1 MNLHLVVLIVYS
13 LALMALGGWIGRRVR
28 GAGDFFVAGRQLGP
42 GLIFATML
50 AANIGAGSTVGA
62 TALGYASGVS
72 AWWWVGS
79 AAIGSL
85 VLAIWIGPAIRREA
99 ETYELRTVGDYLEH
113 RYNGRVRT
121 LGAAILWVGS
131 LFILAGQLW
140 AIGSIISTVAGA
152 APWIGCVIGGI
163 VITAYFAAGGLLT
176 SAWVNVVQLTVKM
189 IGFALALPLAFA
201 AAGVNLQGLMTAPP
215 STDYFQFWRAGSPG
229 LSTLAII
236 VPPFIVSPG
245 LLQKIFGARNDRA
258 VRLGVGLNALGL
270 FAFAFVPAALGIIA
284 RSQFKTLTSSD
295 QALPMLL
302 VHTLPPLVGAI
313 GLAAVFSAEISASDA
328 ILFMLTTSLSQDFYK
343 QFVNRS
349 ASDDDLL
356 RLARW
361 AAVASGVAGTTLAIV
376 LGSVV
381 NALTIF
387 YTLIGVSLFV
397 PILAGLYTRRTS
409 AASALATMISGVCAA
424 LAVHVFT
431 GGRGWGV
438 VTPAIAG
445 LAAATF
451 VWVIS
456 LAAANL
462 TKPSVERP
470 VEGRQTGGPE
480 RPAPR

>member
-1 MNLHLVVLIVYS
+1 
-13 LALMALGGWIGRRVR
+13 
-28 GAGDFFVAGRQLGP
+28 
-42 GLIFATML
+42 
-50 AANIGAGSTVGA
+50 
-62 TALGYASGVS
+62 
-72 AWWWVGS
+72 VGS
-79 AAIGSL
+79 AAIGSI

-99 ETYELRTVGDYLEH
+99 EAHELRTVGDYLEH
-113 RYNGRVRT
+113 RYSRSVRT

-152 APWIGCVIGGI
+152 RPWVGCVIGGV

-176 SAWVNVVQLTVKM
+176 SAWVNAVQLTVKM
-189 IGFALALPLAFA
+189 IGFALALPLAIA
-201 AAGVNLQGLMTAPP
+201 AAGYGTRAFMVASPP
-215 STDYFQFWRAGSPG
+215 ADYFQFWRAGSPG

-245 LLQKIFGARNDRA
+245 LLQKIFGARDDRA
-258 VRLGVGLNALGL
+258 VRVGVGLNALGL
-270 FAFAFVPAALGIIA
+270 LAFAFVPPVLGIIA
-284 RSQFKTLTSSD
+284 RSQFATLTASD

-302 VHTLPPLVGAI
+302 AHTLPPLVGAI

-328 ILFMLTTSLSQDFYK
+328 VLFMLTTSLSLDFYK

-349 ASDDDLL
+349 ASDDDVL

-361 AAVASGVAGTTLAIV
+361 TAVASGAAGTTLAIV

-409 AASALATMISGVCAA
+409 SAGALATMIAGVCAA
-424 LAVHVFT
+424 VAVHVLT
-431 GGRGWGV
+431 GGRGWGI
-438 VTPAIAG
+438 VTSAIAG
-445 LAAATF
+445 LAAAAV

-456 LAAANL
+456 LAAAN
-462 TKPSVERP
+462 SR
-470 VEGRQTGGPE
+470 TGLLHV
-480 RPAPR
+480 

>member
-1 MNLHLVVLIVYS
+1 
-13 LALMALGGWIGRRVR
+13 
-28 GAGDFFVAGRQLGP
+28 
-42 GLIFATML
+42 
-50 AANIGAGSTVGA
+50 
-62 TALGYASGVS
+62 
-72 AWWWVGS
+72 
-79 AAIGSL
+79 
-85 VLAIWIGPAIRREA
+85 
-99 ETYELRTVGDYLEH
+99 
-113 RYNGRVRT
+113 
-121 LGAAILWVGS
+121 
-131 LFILAGQLW
+131 
-140 AIGSIISTVAGA
+140 
-152 APWIGCVIGGI
+152 
-163 VITAYFAAGGLLT
+163 
-176 SAWVNVVQLTVKM
+176 
-189 IGFALALPLAFA
+189 
-201 AAGVNLQGLMTAPP
+201 
-215 STDYFQFWRAGSPG
+215 
-229 LSTLAII
+229 
-236 VPPFIVSPG
+236 
-245 LLQKIFGARNDRA
+245 
-258 VRLGVGLNALGL
+258 
-270 FAFAFVPAALGIIA
+270 
-284 RSQFKTLTSSD
+284 
-295 QALPMLL
+295 
-302 VHTLPPLVGAI
+302 
-313 GLAAVFSAEISASDA
+313 VFSAEISASDA

>member
-1 MNLHLVVLIVYS
+1 MNLDLALLIVYS
-13 LALMALGGWIGRRVR
+13 LALMAFGAWIGRRVR
-28 GAGDFFVAGRQLGP
+28 GAADFFVAGRQLGP

-62 TALGYASGVS
+62 TSLGYSYGVS

-85 VLAIWIGPAIRREA
+85 VLAMWIGPAIRREA
-99 ETYELRTVGDYLEH
+99 EAHKLRTVGDYLEH
-113 RYNGRVRT
+113 RYNRRVRT

-152 APWIGCVIGGI
+152 TSWVGCVIGGV
-163 VITAYFAAGGLLT
+163 VITVYFTAGGLLT
-176 SAWVNVVQLTVKM
+176 SAWVNVVQLMVKM

-201 AAGVNLQGLMTAPP
+201 AAGPATRELMAAAP
-215 STDYFQFWRAGSPG
+215 STDYFQLWRAGSPG
-229 LSTLAII
+229 LSTLAIT

-245 LLQKIFGARNDRA
+245 LLQKIFGARDDHA
-258 VRLGVGLNALGL
+258 VRLGVGLNALGQI
-270 FAFAFVPAALGIIA
+270 AFAGVPGAPGVIA
-284 RSQFKTLTSSD
+284 RSQFTTLTTSD

-302 VHTLPPLVGAI
+302 THSLPPLVGAI

-349 ASDDDLL
+349 ATDNEIL
-356 RLARW
+356 RLARKT
-361 AAVASGVAGTTLAIV
+361 AVSSGVAGTALAIV

-409 AASALATMISGVCAA
+409 AASALATMIAGVCAA
-424 LAVHVFT
+424 LSVHLVT
-431 GGRGWGV
+431 GGRGWGILS
-438 VTPAIAG
+438 PAIAG
-445 LAAATF
+445 LAAAVI

-456 LAAANL
+456 FAGSSYPRSGRLQPAG
-462 TKPSVERP
+462 PS
-470 VEGRQTGGPE
+470 
-480 RPAPR
+480 A